1 MKFILGI
8 LVTAAALWLTTEVVP
23 GIRIEDSLTSFLIVA
38 AVFGL
43 VNAFVKP
50 IVKLLSLPV
59 TILTLGLFL
68 LVINALMLMLTA
80 GLVGNAMSIA
90 GEGMTKL
97 GWAIVGSVVVSVASM
112 LIGWILPDKD

>member
-1 MKFILGI
+1 MKFIIGI
-8 LVTAAALWLTTEVVP
+8 LVTAAALWLTTEMVP
-23 GIRIEDSLTSFLIVA
+23 GIRIESSLTSFLIVA
-38 AVFGL
+38 AVFGF
-43 VNAFVKP
+43 VNAFVRP
-50 IVKLLSLPV
+50 VVKLLSLPV

-90 GEGMTKL
+90 GEGIAKL
-97 GWAIVGSVVVSVASM
+97 GWAIVGSVVISIATM

>member
-1 MKFILGI
+1 MKIIIGI
-8 LVTAAALWLTTEVVP
+8 LITAAALWLTTAVVP
-23 GIRIEDSLTSFLIVA
+23 GIRLESSLTSFLIVA
-38 AVFGL
+38 VVFGL
-43 VNAFVKP
+43 VNVFVRP
-50 IVKLLSLPV
+50 VVRLLSLPV

-97 GWAIVGSVVVSVASM
+97 WWALLGSIVISIATMVF
-112 LIGWILPDKD
+112 GWIMPDKD